1 MQPFNQKQ
9 IKRYKSE
16 GRKPAIRLRVPKD
29 GVFAFDD
36 MVRGHVEFQA
46 AGVGDFIIVKSDG
59 IPVYN
64 FAVVIDDASMGIT
77 HVIRAEE
84 HLSNTPRQIAIY
96 QALGYEIP
104 KFGHISLILG
114 SDHKNEQTS
123 RSDFCG

>member
-1 MQPFNQKQ
+1 
-9 IKRYKSE
+9 
-16 GRKPAIRLRVPKD
+16 
-29 GVFAFDD
+29 